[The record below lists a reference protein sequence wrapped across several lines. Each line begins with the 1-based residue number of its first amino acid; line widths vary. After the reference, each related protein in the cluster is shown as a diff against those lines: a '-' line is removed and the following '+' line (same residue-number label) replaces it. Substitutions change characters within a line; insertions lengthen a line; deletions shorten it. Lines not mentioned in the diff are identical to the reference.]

1 MPNQRKLE
9 WSAWLGHGS
18 RNLHRLAVDRVVE
31 ALHIGAQDIVQA
43 LVKLPL
49 TKHDILGAPEN
60 FCVDAFLAGVGL
72 LVIVHGQ
79 FIEGTFISFLYL
91 AFNVFIPRCSPFPGH
106 TLI

>member
-9 WSAWLGHGS
+9 WKAWIENGS
-18 RNLHRLAVDRVVE
+18 RNLHRLSGE
-31 ALHIGAQDIVQA
+31 KTISALHIGQQDIVQA

-79 FIEGTFISFLYL
+79 FIEGRL
-91 AFNVFIPRCSPFPGH
+91 FPC
-106 TLI
+106 